1 MTAPTA
7 PTAEAAP
14 TAAPQVRRYGAL
26 LGRYLAPQRGPAL
39 LLAVLLLAG
48 IGLQLAVPQ
57 VLRTFIDT
65 ATGVASGSLPAGAG
79 TGLAGLAGV
88 FLALALGTQVLGGAA
103 TVLGASVGWNATNL
117 LRRDL
122 LDHCLRLDMTFHAA
136 RTSGE
141 MIERVDGDVTALSD
155 FFAQFAVRVLGGL
168 LLLAGILVL
177 LWLENPW
184 LGAALTLFTALEVAV
199 MVRLRDVAVP
209 ASAREREA
217 AAQVFGFVEER
228 LTGIDDVRA
237 NGAGAHALHRFV
249 AVMRTFFVDT
259 RRAWMARSI
268 VWLSTYGLFVVGV
281 LVTIGSGIQLVL
293 IGAITLG
300 TAYMVF
306 QYLVLLQAPIEQ
318 ITQQMQ
324 VLQRAG
330 ASLGRID
337 ELLRERSRLAPLDA
351 ARAATLP
358 AGPLEVR
365 FEGVGFRYHDADEGA
380 PPNLRDVDLT
390 VAAGTHLGLLGR
402 TGSGKTTLTRLAFRF
417 YDPDEGRVVLGGVDA
432 RDVPLAELRRRVGL
446 VTQEVQLVQGSVRD
460 NLTFFDA
467 TVPDA
472 RLRAALDEVGLGAW
486 LAGLPA
492 GLDTPV
498 HAGGGNLSAG
508 EAQLLAM
515 ARVFLGDPGVVLLDE
530 PSSRLDP
537 ATERRLELAL
547 ERLLRGRTA
556 VIIAHRLDTVDRVDA
571 VAVLDD
577 GAVIEHGPRAALA
590 ADPATRYARLLRA
603 ARGAAPGVDAAL
615 EELA

>member
-1 MTAPTA
+1 
-7 PTAEAAP
+7 
-14 TAAPQVRRYGAL
+14 VRRYGAL
-26 LGRYLAPQRGPAL
+26 LGRYLAPQRGQAV
-39 LLAVLLLAG
+39 LLAALLLAG

-65 ATGVASGSLPAGAG
+65 ATGVAAGALPAGAG
-79 TGLAGLAGV
+79 AGLAGLAGV

-103 TVLGASVGWNATNL
+103 TVLGAAVGWNATNL

-141 MIERVDGDVTALSD
+141 MIERIDGDVTALSD

-168 LLLAGILVL
+168 LLLLGILVL
-177 LWLENPW
+177 LWREDPW

-293 IGAITLG
+293 VGAITLG

-337 ELLRERSRLAPLDA
+337 ELLKERSRLAPLDP
-351 ARAATLP
+351 ARATTLP

-365 FEGVGFRYHDADEGA
+365 FEGVGFRYHDADQGA
-380 PPNLRDVDLT
+380 PPNLQGIDLT
-390 VAAGTHLGLLGR
+390 VPAGTHLGLLGR

-417 YDPDEGRVVLGGVDA
+417 YDPDAGRVLLAGVDA

-467 TVPDA
+467 AVPDG
-472 RLRAALDEVGLGAW
+472 RLQGALEEVGLGDW
-486 LAGLPA
+486 LASLPA
-492 GLDTPV
+492 GLDTSV
-498 HAGGGNLSAG
+498 RAGGGNLSAG

-515 ARVFLGDPGVVLLDE
+515 ARVFLGDPGLVLLDE

-571 VAVLDD
+571 VAVLED
-577 GAVIEHGPRAALA
+577 GALIEHGPRAALA
-590 ADPATRYARLLRA
+590 ADPTTRYARLLRA
-603 ARGAAPGVDAAL
+603 ARGAAPGDAAL

>member
-1 MTAPTA
+1 MTAPSAAAT
-7 PTAEAAP
+7 PSAAP
-14 TAAPQVRRYGAL
+14 PVRRYGAL
-26 LGRYLAPQRGPAL
+26 LGRYLAPQRGQAL
-39 LLAVLLLAG
+39 LLAALLLTG

-65 ATGVASGSLPAGAG
+65 ATGVASGDLPAGAG
-79 TGLAGLAGV
+79 AGLAGLAGV
-88 FLALALGTQVLGGAA
+88 FLALALGTQVLSGAA
-103 TVLGASVGWNATNL
+103 TVLGAAVGWNATNL

-141 MIERVDGDVTALSD
+141 MIERIDGDVTALSD

-168 LLLAGILVL
+168 LLLLGILVL
-177 LWLENPW
+177 LWREDRW
-184 LGAALTLFTALEVAV
+184 LGAALTLFTVLEVAV

-249 AVMRTFFVDT
+249 AVMRAFFVDT

-268 VWLSTYGLFVVGV
+268 VWLSTYGLFVIGV
-281 LVTIGSGIQLVL
+281 LVTIGFGIQLVL
-293 IGAITLG
+293 VGAITLG

-306 QYLVLLQAPIEQ
+306 QYLVLLQTPIEQ

-337 ELLRERSRLAPLDA
+337 ELLRERSRLTPLDA
-351 ARAATLP
+351 ARATTLP
-358 AGPLEVR
+358 VGPLEAR

-380 PPNLRDVDLT
+380 PPNLQGIDLT
-390 VAAGTHLGLLGR
+390 VPAGAHLGLLGR

-432 RDVPLAELRRRVGL
+432 RDVPLEELRRRVGL

-460 NLTFFDA
+460 NLTFFDV

-472 RLRAALDEVGLGAW
+472 RLHEALEEVGLGAW

-498 HAGGGNLSAG
+498 RAGGGNLSAG

-515 ARVFLGDPGVVLLDE
+515 ARVFLGDPGLVLLDE

-537 ATERRLELAL
+537 ATERRLEIAL

-590 ADPATRYARLLRA
+590 ADPTTRYARLLRA
-603 ARGAAPGVDAAL
+603 ARGAAPGEGAAL
-615 EELA
+615 EEFA

>member
-1 MTAPTA
+1 MTAPATA
-7 PTAEAAP
+7 PAA
-14 TAAPQVRRYGAL
+14 RRYAAL
-26 LGRYLAPQRGPAL
+26 LGRYLAPQRAAALVLALAL
-39 LLAVLLLAG
+39 LGG

-57 VLRTFIDT
+57 VLRRFIDT
-65 ATGVASGSLPAGAG
+65 ATGVASGALPDGAGA
-79 TGLAGLAGV
+79 GLAGLAGV
-88 FLALALGTQVLGGAA
+88 FLALALGTQVLSGVA
-103 TVLGASVGWNATNL
+103 TVLGAAVGWTATNL

-168 LLLAGILVL
+168 LLLVGILVL

-184 LGAALTLFTALEVAV
+184 LGAALTAFTALEIAV

-209 ASAREREA
+209 ATAREREA
-217 AAQVFGFVEER
+217 AARVFGFVEER

-237 NGAGAHALHRFV
+237 NGAGPHALHRFV
-249 AVMRTFFVDT
+249 DVMRRFFADT
-259 RRAWMARSI
+259 RRAWMARSA
-268 VWLSTYGLFVVGV
+268 VWLTTYGLFVVGV
-281 LVTIGSGIQLVL
+281 LVTIGSGIALVQA
-293 IGAITLG
+293 GAITLG

-324 VLQRAG
+324 LLQRAG
-330 ASLGRID
+330 ASVGRID
-337 ELLRERSRLAPLDA
+337 ELLRERSRLAPLDP
-351 ARAATLP
+351 ARARRLP

-365 FEGVGFRYHDADEGA
+365 FEGVSFRYHDADAGA
-380 PPNLRDVDLT
+380 PPNLAGIDLT
-390 VAAGTHLGLLGR
+390 VPAGHHLGLLGR

-417 YDPDEGRVVLGGVDA
+417 YDPDAGRLLLGGVDV

-446 VTQEVQLVQGSVRD
+446 VTQEVQLLQGSVRD

-467 TVPDA
+467 SVPDA
-472 RLRAALDEVGLGAW
+472 ALRAALDDVGLGEW
-486 LAGLPA
+486 LDGLPD

-498 HAGGGNLSAG
+498 RAGGGNLSAG

-515 ARVFLGDPGVVLLDE
+515 ARVFLGDPGLVLLDE

-537 ATERRLELAL
+537 ATERRLEVALA
-547 ERLLRGRTA
+547 RLLRGRTA
-556 VIIAHRLDTVDRVDA
+556 VIIAHRLDTVERVDA

-577 GAVIEHGPRAALA
+577 GRLVEHGPRAALA
-590 ADPATRYARLLRA
+590 ADPTTRYARLRRA
-603 ARGAAPGVDAAL
+603 AHGAEDAAVL